1 MILIQD
7 EPEGGIAHCWGLIIS
22 MEGGDRLSLENI
34 RALLE
39 VSVEVNFQP
48 QGRRELYG
56 WVNQTLRR
64 QDYGRL
70 QRAGKGLVRRYV
82 AKMTGLSRAQVTRL
96 IG

>member
-1 MILIQD
+1 
-7 EPEGGIAHCWGLIIS
+7 

-39 VSVEVNFQP
+39 LSVEVNFQA
-48 QGRRELYG
+48 QGRQELYG

>member
-1 MILIQD
+1 
-7 EPEGGIAHCWGLIIS
+7 

-39 VSVEVNFQP
+39 VSVEVNFQA
-48 QGRRELYG
+48 QGRQELYG

-70 QRAGKGLVRRYV
+70 QRAGKGLARPLCGQDDRIEPRADDAPDRVS
-82 AKMTGLSRAQVTRL
+82 ASAATGAPR
-96 IG
+96 